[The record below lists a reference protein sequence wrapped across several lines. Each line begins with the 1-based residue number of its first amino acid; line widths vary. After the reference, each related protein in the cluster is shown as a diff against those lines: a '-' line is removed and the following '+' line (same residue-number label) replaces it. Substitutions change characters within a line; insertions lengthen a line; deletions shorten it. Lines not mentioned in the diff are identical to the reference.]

1 MKKVGFTLVE
11 LLVVV
16 IITSVLTAI
25 AVPQYRK
32 TLDRSKAAEAMQM
45 LPALFESRER
55 WAAEHQCT
63 WSEGEMT
70 DCDNNEEFWPTKLD
84 IESKGQMYNKEGKLT
99 TANFVYQLIDKGSYE
114 GNQACVSAV
123 PNWGS
128 SRGLTGATIWYR
140 GDKFSCTDDSDG
152 AACDIL
158 NVSDDRTSCH

>member
-1 MKKVGFTLVE
+1 MKKVGFTLIE

-55 WAAEHQCT
+55 WAAEHQCA
-63 WSEGEMT
+63 WDGGAMT
-70 DCDNNEEFWPTKLD
+70 DCDATFSPGKLD
-84 IESKGQMYNKEGKLT
+84 IESKGTISNNTIT
-99 TANFVYQLIDKGSYE
+99 TPNFVYNLINKGSYA
-114 GNQACVSAV
+114 GKQACVSAV
-123 PNWGS
+123 PVWGS
-128 SRGLTGATIWYR
+128 GRGLTGATIWYR
-140 GDKFSCTDDSDG
+140 GDKFSCTDGSEG

-158 NVSDDRTSCH
+158 NVSDDRTGCH